1 MGGAIYNFAASRPG
15 AFRPSAPFVE
25 CGTSV
30 PLALLLGVRAER
42 LSSYQP
48 ITVKPV
54 VLLRSLLVVVV
65 KSFPGKE
72 GYQEGGDRAV
82 CDQTNKHPR
91 KAPAWR

>member
-1 MGGAIYNFAASRPG
+1 M
-15 AFRPSAPFVE
+15 E
-25 CGTSV
+25 CGTSD

-65 KSFPGKE
+65 ESFPGKE

-82 CDQTNKHPR
+82 CDQTNIRVKHLPGGR
-91 KAPAWR
+91 GLVQG